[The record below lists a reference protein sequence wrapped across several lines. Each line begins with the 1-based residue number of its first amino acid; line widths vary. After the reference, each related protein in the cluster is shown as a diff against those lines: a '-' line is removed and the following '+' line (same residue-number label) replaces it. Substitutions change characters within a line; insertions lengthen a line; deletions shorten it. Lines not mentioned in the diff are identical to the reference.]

1 LVNEEKLL
9 TVNGRFESSDSPL
22 PITTKTT
29 IVDYFILHS
38 EVFLDVRDY
47 RIHRET
53 LKTPDTFGISSDH
66 KLMSLTLALPWEV
79 SKDTKESTHQQRGS
93 QRKAPRTWFM
103 TEKLK
108 NAVTQQIH

>member
-1 LVNEEKLL
+1 M
-9 TVNGRFESSDSPL
+9 NGRFESSDSPL